1 MNLVIVESP
10 AKAKT
15 INKYLGDNYT
25 VLASYGHIRDL
36 PSKNGSVDPENK
48 FQMEWEIDSFS
59 KKYLK
64 EITDVAKDSDKII
77 LATDPDR
84 EGEAIAWH
92 VKEFLDEKKILK
104 DKKIERVVFNE
115 ITKKAVINGIENPRS
130 LEGQLVDAYMA
141 RRALD
146 YLVGFNI
153 SPILWTKLPGSKSA
167 GRVQSVA
174 LRLLTEREH
183 EIEVFNPEEFW
194 TINVNFIT
202 SSKNIL
208 TSSISELNG
217 EKIEKFSFRNKE
229 DVNNA
234 ISKIKEKKYSIK
246 DITSKIYTR
255 NPSGPFT
262 TSTLQ
267 QSASSKLGF
276 GASRTMQIAQRLY
289 QGIEIDGDTKG
300 LITYMRT
307 DGTNI
312 SKEAIPLFR
321 KYIEENY
328 GDDYLPEQA
337 NNYSGKKAK
346 NAQEAHEAIRPTEI
360 KNSPES
366 IKKYLSTDQY
376 KLYDLIWSRALS
388 SQMQP
393 AKFDRKT
400 ILITSEDGKN
410 ILKSSGSTVKF
421 DGFLKLQKIDEND
434 DEKILPEVSK
444 GPIEI
449 KEFNDE
455 QHFTQPPPRFSE
467 ASLVKKLEE
476 LGIGRPSTYASI
488 ISVISNR
495 GYADIVNKRFFPT
508 DRGKLLSAFLE
519 KLFSRYV
526 DYDFT
531 AKLEDQLDDITS
543 GKENWIKVLDQF
555 WIDFNKNVLNVKEKR
570 TREVLDLLNDSL
582 GKLIFDTD
590 ENGKI
595 DRKCKL
601 CQTGELSLKNS
612 FRGGAFIGCSG
623 YPECKFTRP
632 LSKIKAS
639 QQVNLAE
646 PKLIGKNDIG
656 KDIYLKNG
664 RFGPYLQYELSDEE
678 IENIKKPKTKTK
690 KKKKE
695 ESNFKN
701 VSIPKG
707 LDIENV
713 DLDKAK
719 YLCSLPKIIGKHP
732 DLDKDITINVGRFGP
747 YLKCDNKS
755 ARLES
760 IDELFNIGLNR
771 AITLIS
777 EAKPGRISS
786 SIIKD
791 LGEHPED
798 KKPVRI
804 MKGQYGPYIKYKSL
818 NATIPEEKD
827 PAELTMEEALILIE
841 KRKEYDRSK
850 KRKKKMKLL
859 IFIIL
864 ILNLCLSTSFSAEKK
879 DCSKFKKFSKNH
891 IACKASNLKAGT
903 KNTAGKIKNKTGNIL
918 KVTTGIFK
926 KN

>member
-15 INKYLGDNYT
+15 INKYLGDKYT

-36 PSKNGSVDPENK
+36 PSKNGSVDPKDK
-48 FQMEWEIDSFS
+48 FKMIWEVDNFS

-64 EITDVAKDSDKII
+64 EITDVAKKSTKII

-92 VKEFLDEKKILK
+92 VKEYLDEKKVLK

-115 ITKKAVINGIENPRS
+115 ITKKAVTNGIENPRNIES
-130 LEGQLVDAYMA
+130 NLVDAYMA

-183 EIEVFNPEEFW
+183 EIEQFIPKEFW
-194 TINVNFIT
+194 TLQIDFKTVEGDILNSNVIKINNNKIDKFYFKNKNEINKVIDEIKKNNYEIT
-202 SSKNIL
+202 D
-208 TSSISELNG
+208 IS
-217 EKIEKFSFRNKE
+217 
-229 DVNNA
+229 
-234 ISKIKEKKYSIK
+234 
-246 DITSKIYTR
+246 SKIYTR
-255 NPSGPFT
+255 NPLGPFT

-267 QSASSKLGF
+267 QAASSKLGF

-289 QGIEIDGDTKG
+289 QGIDIDGDTVG

-312 SKEAIPLFR
+312 SKDAVDDFR
-321 KYIEENY
+321 NFIKQNY
-328 GDDYLPEQA
+328 GNNYLPVTP

-346 NAQEAHEAIRPTEI
+346 NAQEAHEAVRPTDI
-360 KNSPES
+360 IRTPDKM
-366 IKKYLSTDQY
+366 KKFLSSDQF
-376 KLYDLIWSRALS
+376 KLYELIWSRALS
-388 SQMQP
+388 SQMET

-400 ILITSEDGKN
+400 ITISSKDKINEFKC
-410 ILKSSGSTVKF
+410 SGSTIKF
-421 DGFLKLQKIDEND
+421 DGYLKLTKIDND
-434 DEKILPEVSK
+434 EDEKILPNVKK
-444 GPIEI
+444 GFVET
-449 KEFNDE
+449 FNFVDE
-455 QHFTQPPPRFSE
+455 QHFTQPPPRYSE

-519 KLFSRYV
+519 KLFSKYV
-526 DYDFT
+526 DYSFT
-531 AKLEDQLDDITS
+531 AGLEEQLDDITS
-543 GKENWIKVLDQF
+543 GKEEWIKVLENF
-555 WIDFNKNVLNVKEKR
+555 WKDFNTNVLNVKEKR
-570 TREVLDLLNDSL
+570 TREVLDLLNESL
-582 GKLIFDTD
+582 GALIFESD
-590 ENGKI
+590 ETGSIN
-595 DRKCKL
+595 RKCKI
-601 CQTGELSLKNS
+601 CETGELSLKNS
-612 FRGGAFIGCSG
+612 FRGGAFIGCSN

-632 LSKIKAS
+632 LSKSKAND
-639 QQVNLAE
+639 QIALAE
-646 PKLIGKNDIG
+646 PKLIGHHENG
-656 KDIYLKNG
+656 KEIYLKNG
-664 RFGPYLQYELSDEE
+664 RFGPYLQYEIIND
-678 IENIKKPKTKTK
+678 ENIKKK
-690 KKKKE
+690 KKKIKE
-695 ESNFKN
+695 NENLKN

-707 LDIENV
+707 LEIDQI
-713 DLDKAK
+713 DLEKAQ
-719 YLCSLPKIIGKHP
+719 YLCSLPKVIGQHP
-732 DLDKDITINVGRFGP
+732 DSGKDITINNGRFGP

-755 ARLES
+755 ARLDN
-760 IDELFNIGLNR
+760 IDDLFSIGLNR
-771 AITLIS
+771 AIILIA

-827 PAELTMEEALILIE
+827 PLELTMEDALILIE
-841 KRKEYDRSK
+841 KRIEYDKSK
-850 KRKKKMKLL
+850 KKGKK
-859 IFIIL
+859 
-864 ILNLCLSTSFSAEKK
+864 
-879 DCSKFKKFSKNH
+879 
-891 IACKASNLKAGT
+891 
-903 KNTAGKIKNKTGNIL
+903 
-918 KVTTGIFK
+918 
-926 KN
+926 

>member
-15 INKYLGDNYT
+15 INKYLGSNYT

-36 PSKNGSVDPENK
+36 PSKNGSVDTENK
-48 FQMEWEIDSFS
+48 FKMIWEIDSFS

-64 EITDVAKDSDKII
+64 EITDVAKDSKKII

-92 VKEFLDEKKILK
+92 VKEYLDEKNLLK
-104 DKKIERVVFNE
+104 GKEIERVVFNE
-115 ITKKAVINGIENPRS
+115 ITKKAVINGIDNPRKIEP
-130 LEGQLVDAYMA
+130 LLVDAYMA

-183 EIEVFNPEEFW
+183 EIEVFVPEEFW
-194 TINVNFIT
+194 TLNVVFKTKENSLIN
-202 SSKNIL
+202 SNINQL
-208 TSSISELNG
+208 DG
-217 EKIEKFSFRNKE
+217 KKIEKFTFKNKE
-229 DVNNA
+229 DVNSTIENIKKNKYQ
-234 ISKIKEKKYSIK
+234 ISDISSNVYS
-246 DITSKIYTR
+246 R

-267 QSASSKLGF
+267 QTSSSKLGF

-289 QGIEIDGDTKG
+289 QGIDIEGDTIG
-300 LITYMRT
+300 LISYMRT

-312 SKEAIPLFR
+312 SKDAIENFR
-321 KYIEENY
+321 NYISNSY
-328 GDDYLPEQA
+328 GEKYLP
-337 NNYSGKKAK
+337 NIPINYSEKKAK

-360 KNSPES
+360 ERNPES
-366 IKKYLSTDQY
+366 LKKYLSTDQY
-376 KLYDLIWSRALS
+376 KLYKLIWARALS
-388 SQMQP
+388 SQMES

-400 ILITSEDGKN
+400 ISITSVDGSN
-410 ILKSSGSTVKF
+410 IFKASGSVIKF
-421 DGFLKLQKIDEND
+421 DGYLKLLKIDDEND
-434 DEKILPEVSK
+434 DEKILPVVKK
-444 GPIEI
+444 GDVDIN
-449 KEFNDE
+449 EFIDE
-455 QHFTQPPPRFSE
+455 QHFTQAPPRYSE

-495 GYADIVNKRFFPT
+495 GYADINNKRFFPT

-519 KLFSRYV
+519 KLFTKYV

-543 GKENWIKVLDQF
+543 GNEDWIKVLENF
-555 WIDFNKNVLNVKEKR
+555 WIDFHSNVSLVKEKR
-570 TREVLDLLNDSL
+570 TREVLDLLNESL
-582 GKLIFDTD
+582 GSLIFEVDKK
-590 ENGKI
+590 GKI
-595 DRKCKL
+595 NRKCKL
-601 CQTGELSLKNS
+601 CDNGELSLKNS
-612 FRGGAFIGCSG
+612 FRGGAFIGCSN

-632 LSKIKAS
+632 LSKAKAA
-639 QQVNLAE
+639 QQLNLAE
-646 PKLIGKNDIG
+646 PKLIGKTDNG
-656 KDIYLKNG
+656 EDIYLKNG
-664 RFGPYLQYELSDEE
+664 RFGPYLQYETKKIEE
-678 IENIKKPKTKTK
+678 EEKPKK
-690 KKKKE
+690 KNKSQKKDD
-695 ESNFKN
+695 NIKN

-707 LDIENV
+707 LDIESI
-713 DLDKAK
+713 DLTKAQF
-719 YLCSLPKIIGKHP
+719 LCSLPISLGKNT
-732 DLDKDITINVGRFGP
+732 DNDKDITLNVGRFGP
-747 YLKCDNKS
+747 YLKCENKS
-755 ARLES
+755 ARIENVEEIFS
-760 IDELFNIGLNR
+760 IGLNR

-798 KKPVRI
+798 KKPVRV

-827 PAELTMEEALILIE
+827 PTELTMEEALILIE
-841 KRKEYDRSK
+841 KRKDYDKTKKSK
-850 KRKKKMKLL
+850 KRK
-859 IFIIL
+859 
-864 ILNLCLSTSFSAEKK
+864 
-879 DCSKFKKFSKNH
+879 
-891 IACKASNLKAGT
+891 
-903 KNTAGKIKNKTGNIL
+903 
-918 KVTTGIFK
+918 
-926 KN
+926 

>member
-15 INKYLGDNYT
+15 INKYLGSDYT

-36 PSKNGSVDPENK
+36 PSKNGSVDPENDFK
-48 FQMEWEIDSFS
+48 MIWEIDSFS

-64 EITDVAKDSDKII
+64 EITDSAKNSSKII

-92 VKEFLDEKKILK
+92 VREFLEEKKLLK
-104 DKKIERVVFNE
+104 DKKVERVVFNE
-115 ITKKAVINGIENPRS
+115 ITKKAVTSGIDNPRQI
-130 LEGQLVDAYMA
+130 EPQLVDAYMA

-183 EIEVFNPEEFW
+183 EIEIFKPDEFW
-194 TINVNFIT
+194 TLNVIFEDKNKSKIT
-202 SSKNIL
+202 SNL
-208 TSSISELNG
+208 NQLNG
-217 EKIEKFSFRNKE
+217 KKIEKFTFKSKD
-229 DVNNA
+229 DVNKA
-234 ISKIKEKKYSIK
+234 INEIKKKEYQIS
-246 DITSKIYTR
+246 DISSKIYTR

-267 QSASSKLGF
+267 QTASSKLGF

-289 QGIEIDGDTKG
+289 QGIDIEGDTIG

-312 SKEAIPLFR
+312 SKDAIETFR
-321 KYIEENY
+321 SYISDNF
-328 GDDYLPEQA
+328 GKNYLPQSSL
-337 NNYSGKKAK
+337 NYSGKKAK

-360 KNSPES
+360 SRNPES
-366 IKKYLSTDQY
+366 LKKYLSSDQY
-376 KLYDLIWSRALS
+376 KLYNLIWSRALS
-388 SQMQP
+388 SQMES

-400 ILITSEDGKN
+400 ITITSKDTEN
-410 ILKSSGSTVKF
+410 IFKASGSVLKF
-421 DGFLKLQKIDEND
+421 DGYLKLTNVEDENEN
-434 DEKILPEVSK
+434 EKILPDVEK
-444 GPIEI
+444 GNVNIN
-449 KEFNDE
+449 EFIDE
-455 QHFTQPPPRFSE
+455 QHFTQPPPRYSE

-488 ISVISNR
+488 ISVIANR
-495 GYADIVNKRFFPT
+495 GYADIENKRFFPT

-519 KLFSRYV
+519 KLFTKYV

-543 GKENWIKVLDQF
+543 GKENWIKVLEQF
-555 WIDFNKNVLNVKEKR
+555 WKDFNLNVSNVKEKR
-570 TREVLDLLNDSL
+570 TREVLDLLNESL
-582 GKLIFDTD
+582 GSLIFEVDK
-590 ENGKI
+590 EGKI
-595 DRKCKL
+595 DRKCQL
-601 CQTGELSLKNS
+601 CDQGQLSLKNS
-612 FRGGAFIGCSG
+612 FRGGAFIGCSN

-632 LSKIKAS
+632 LSKSKAA
-639 QQVNLAE
+639 QQLTLAE
-646 PKLIGKNDIG
+646 PKLIGQNDFG
-656 KDIYLKNG
+656 KDIFLKNG
-664 RFGPYLQYELSDEE
+664 RFGPYLQFEKEIIDEE
-678 IENIKKPKTKTK
+678 NKIKKRKKVK
-690 KKKKE
+690 KKDD
-695 ESNFKN
+695 NIKN

-707 LDIENV
+707 IDYKVI

-719 YLCSLPKIIGKHP
+719 FLCSLPISLGKNP
-732 DLDKDITINVGRFGP
+732 ENDKDITLNVGRFGP
-747 YLKCDNKS
+747 YLKCENKS
-755 ARLES
+755 ARLENV
-760 IDELFNIGLNR
+760 DELFSIGLNR
-771 AITLIS
+771 AITLIA

-786 SIIKD
+786 ALIKD

-827 PAELTMEEALILIE
+827 PTELTMEEALILIE
-841 KRKEYDRSK
+841 KRKEYDKNK
-850 KRKKKMKLL
+850 KRKK
-859 IFIIL
+859 
-864 ILNLCLSTSFSAEKK
+864 
-879 DCSKFKKFSKNH
+879 
-891 IACKASNLKAGT
+891 
-903 KNTAGKIKNKTGNIL
+903 
-918 KVTTGIFK
+918 
-926 KN
+926 

>member
-15 INKYLGDNYT
+15 INKYLGDKYT

-36 PSKNGSVDPENK
+36 PSKNGSVDPEEK
-48 FQMEWEIDSFS
+48 FKMIWEVDSFS

-64 EITDVAKDSDKII
+64 EIADVAKKSNKII

-92 VKEFLDEKKILK
+92 VKEYLGEKNLLK

-115 ITKKAVINGIENPRS
+115 ITKKAVANGIDNPRNI
-130 LEGQLVDAYMA
+130 ETNLVDAYMA

-183 EIEVFNPEEFW
+183 EIDQFIPKEFW
-194 TINVNFIT
+194 TLSVNFKT
-202 SSKNIL
+202 SKDEIL
-208 TSSISELNG
+208 NANLVKLNNS
-217 EKIEKFSFRNKE
+217 KIEKFTFNKKQ

-234 ISKIKEKKYSIK
+234 INIIKKSNYKVSEIVSKIF
-246 DITSKIYTR
+246 TR
-255 NPSGPFT
+255 NPLGPFT

-267 QSASSKLGF
+267 QTASSKLGF

-289 QGIEIDGDTKG
+289 QGIDIDGDTVG

-312 SKEAIPLFR
+312 SKDAVDEFR
-321 KYIEENY
+321 NYIKKSF
-328 GDDYLPEQA
+328 GGIYLPSSP

-346 NAQEAHEAIRPTEI
+346 NAQEAHEAIRPTNI
-360 KNSPES
+360 SRSPES
-366 IKKYLSTDQY
+366 IKKFLSTDQS

-388 SQMQP
+388 SQMEA

-400 ILITSEDGKN
+400 IT
-410 ILKSSGSTVKF
+410 ILSNDNSNEFKCSGSTIKF
-421 DGFLKLQKIDEND
+421 DGFLKLIRIEDEN
-434 DEKILPEVSK
+434 EKILPDVEK
-444 GPIEI
+444 EI
-449 KEFNDE
+449 LQIQELIDE
-455 QHFTQPPPRFSE
+455 QHFTQPPPRYSE

-495 GYADIVNKRFFPT
+495 GYADILNKRFFPT

-519 KLFSRYV
+519 KLFSKYV
-526 DYDFT
+526 DYGFT
-531 AKLEDQLDDITS
+531 ANLENKLDDITS
-543 GKENWIKVLDQF
+543 GKEQWINVLENF
-555 WIDFNKNVLNVKEKR
+555 WKDFNSNVSNVKEKR
-570 TREVLDLLNDSL
+570 TREVLDLLNESL
-582 GKLIFDTD
+582 GKLIFESDN
-590 ENGKI
+590 NGNI
-595 DRKCKL
+595 NRKCKL
-601 CQTGELSLKNS
+601 CESGELSLKNS
-612 FRGGAFIGCSG
+612 FRGGAFIGCSN
-623 YPECKFTRP
+623 YPDCKFTRP
-632 LSKIKAS
+632 LSKTKSKEQI
-639 QQVNLAE
+639 NLAE
-646 PKLIGKNDIG
+646 PKLLGKNDFG
-656 KDIYLKNG
+656 KEILLKNG
-664 RFGPYLQYELSDEE
+664 RFGPYLQYEKDEQE
-678 IENIKKPKTKTK
+678 QNTKKNK
-690 KKKKE
+690 KKKG
-695 ESNFKN
+695 SDNFKN

-707 LDIENV
+707 LELNSI

-719 YLCSLPKIIGKHP
+719 YLCSLPKILGQHP
-732 DLDKDITINVGRFGP
+732 ENGKDITLNSGRFGP

-755 ARLES
+755 ARLENL
-760 IDELFNIGLNR
+760 DELFNIGLNR
-771 AITLIS
+771 AITLIA

-786 SIIKD
+786 SLIKD

-827 PAELTMEEALILIE
+827 PNDLSMEEALILIE
-841 KRKEYDRSK
+841 KRREYDKNKR
-850 KRKKKMKLL
+850 KRKK
-859 IFIIL
+859 
-864 ILNLCLSTSFSAEKK
+864 
-879 DCSKFKKFSKNH
+879 
-891 IACKASNLKAGT
+891 
-903 KNTAGKIKNKTGNIL
+903 
-918 KVTTGIFK
+918 
-926 KN
+926 